1 MKSSQTAKVP
11 ASRLSRLSSLGGL
24 ASRVAGNVLFEGAKK
39 LSQGQSPKLQELV
52 LTPKNITQVAEKL
65 SQMRGAAMKV
75 GQMLSMDSG
84 ELMPKEL
91 SELLSKLRS
100 EAKVMP
106 HKQLIEILQRN
117 WGADW
122 LTPFAHFELRPFAAA
137 SIGQVH
143 QATLADGKKLAVK
156 IQYPGIRDSIDSDI
170 DNVASLLR
178 LSGLVPQNVQFD
190 NLLNEAKKQLH
201 SEADYQIELAMLN
214 RYRALLND
222 DTDFTIP
229 APIANLC
236 TSDILVMDYIDGA
249 SIESVANE
257 QQTIRDSVA
266 SQLLRL
272 FFRELFEFGLM
283 QTDPNFANFQYQ
295 SDKQKIV
302 LLDFGATRKI
312 PTHLSKQYLLLMCA
326 AKDNDRAAMASAAE
340 KIGFF
345 RAAIDEQQKS
355 LILDIFYQ
363 ACEPL
368 RAEQAYDFGAS
379 DLAQRIKAAGMA
391 ISSNADKWHTPPAD
405 AIFIHRKLAGMYL
418 LASRLDAKIDV
429 NAIFNVMRNK
439 ACPAETATE
448 QAL

>member
-39 LSQGQSPKLQELV
+39 LSQGQAPKLQDLV
-52 LTPKNITQVAEKL
+52 LTPQNITHVADKL

-91 SELLSKLRS
+91 SELLSKLRA

-106 HKQLIEILQRN
+106 HKQLIDILKCN
-117 WGADW
+117 WGEDW
-122 LTPFAHFELRPFAAA
+122 LAPFAHFELRPFAAA

-143 QATLADGKKLAVK
+143 QATLANGSKLAVK
-156 IQYPGIRDSIDSDI
+156 IQYPGIRNSIDSDI

-178 LSGLVPQNVQFD
+178 LSKLVPQNVQFD

-201 SEADYQIELAMLN
+201 SEADYQIELQMLN
-214 RYRALLND
+214 SYRTLLAD
-222 DTDFTIP
+222 DPHFVIP
-229 APIANLC
+229 APITTLC
-236 TSDILVMDYIDGA
+236 TTDILVMDYIDGT

-257 QQTIRDSVA
+257 TQTIRDTVA
-266 SQLLRL
+266 SQLLAL

-295 SDKQKIV
+295 ADQQKIV

-312 PTHLSKQYLLLMCA
+312 PQHLSEQYKALMCA
-326 AKDNDRAAMASAAE
+326 AKNNDRVAMANAAQQ
-340 KIGFF
+340 IGFF
-345 RAAIDEQQKS
+345 RDAIDDAQKS
-355 LILDIFYQ
+355 LILDIFYE

-368 RAEQAYDFGAS
+368 RAEKAYDFGAS
-379 DLAQRIKAAGMA
+379 NLAQRIKAAGMS

-418 LASRLDAKIDV
+418 LASKLEAKINV
-429 NAIFNVMRNK
+429 NAIFEDMLHKQNI
-439 ACPAETATE
+439 E
-448 QAL
+448 QAAV

>member
-39 LSQGQSPKLQELV
+39 LSQGQAPKLQDLV
-52 LTPKNITQVAEKL
+52 LTPQNITHVADKL

-91 SELLSKLRS
+91 SELLAKLRS
-100 EAKVMP
+100 EAKMMP
-106 HKQLIEILQRN
+106 HKQLIDILKQN

-122 LTPFAHFELRPFAAA
+122 LSPFAHFELRPFAAA

-143 QATLADGKKLAVK
+143 QATLANGSKLAVK
-156 IQYPGIRDSIDSDI
+156 IQYPGIRNSIDSDI

-178 LSGLVPQNVQFD
+178 LSKLIPQNVQFD

-201 SEADYQIELAMLN
+201 SEADYQIELEMLN
-214 RYRALLND
+214 SYRTLLAD
-222 DTDFTIP
+222 DPSFVIP
-229 APIANLC
+229 TPIATLC
-236 TSDILVMDYIDGA
+236 TTDILVMDYIDA
-249 SIESVANE
+249 TSIESVAHE
-257 QQTIRDSVA
+257 TQAIRDTVA
-266 SQLLRL
+266 SQLLTL

-295 SDKQKIV
+295 ADQQKIV

-312 PTHLSKQYLLLMCA
+312 PQHLSEQYKALMCA
-326 AKDNDRAAMASAAE
+326 AKNNDRTAMADAAQ

-345 RAAIDEQQKS
+345 RDSIDDAQKS
-355 LILDIFYQ
+355 LILDIFYE

-368 RAEQAYDFGAS
+368 RAEKAYDFGTS
-379 DLAQRIKAAGMA
+379 NLAQRIKAAGMS

-418 LASRLDAKIDV
+418 LASKLEAKINV
-429 NAIFNVMRNK
+429 NAIFEDMLQKQNI
-439 ACPAETATE
+439 E
-448 QAL
+448 QAAV